1 LHKKKEEERVRRAL
15 VKVDLENIVRLQ
27 EVSWR
32 QNLGK
37 IRDFAFILPT
47 LAKGINLAL
56 VLALVVLLPP
66 IKR

>member
-32 QNLGK
+32 QNLVK